1 MARLEP
7 RLKDLKSDM
16 LKFILGDV
24 SVLRGT
30 PLKFIYL
37 NIWVQLSCAAQ

>member
-7 RLKDLKSDM
+7 RLKDLKFDI
-16 LKFILGDV
+16 LKLMLGDA

-30 PLKFIYL
+30 PLKFMYL
-37 NIWVQLSCAAQ
+37 NIWM